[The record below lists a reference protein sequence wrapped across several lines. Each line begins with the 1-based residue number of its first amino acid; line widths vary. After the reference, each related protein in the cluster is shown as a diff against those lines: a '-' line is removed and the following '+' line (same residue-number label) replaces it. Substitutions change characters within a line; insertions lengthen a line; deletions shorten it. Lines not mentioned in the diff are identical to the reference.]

1 MKKQINTMSTSFLD
15 LLSGALG
22 AVILLFVIVPKTSI
36 SELELVEQI
45 RSLEIETSQL
55 DSLLISIKGQDSVIL
70 LSEYNRIVEEVQV
83 QMKKNKN
90 LVESLSKQV
99 DQAQKEIK
107 VLQRKEH
114 SLKVENRELQKEVQK
129 LTPKQSTNQPKPM
142 AAKSS
147 VQSSNSTTTAQQSS
161 VSRTVKDTDK
171 QFYFGFEAEL
181 SIVVNWDTS
190 AYDVDLYLE
199 NEGSFVDG
207 FNRTKPFGKWVRI
220 PKKYL
225 SRPTE
230 VIIQNE
236 LVPGTYKIH
245 AHLSRPRRD
254 AEVDIT
260 GFVAMDLGGDKTQKI
275 DFGKKQIK
283 STAPPYH
290 KRADGS
296 TLIGTLEVLENQIIF
311 NP

>member
-1 MKKQINTMSTSFLD
+1 MSTSFLD

-70 LSEYNRIVEEVQV
+70 LSEYNRIVDEVQV
-83 QMKKNKN
+83 QMKKNQV

-107 VLQRKEH
+107 VLKRKEH
-114 SLKVENRELQKEVQK
+114 TLKVENKELQKQIK
-129 LTPKQSTNQPKPM
+129 KQTKSETKQAKPL
-142 AAKSS
+142 AAKTSS
-147 VQSSNSTTTAQQSS
+147 KSKSTTITQTQSSTTK
-161 VSRTVKDTDK
+161 TVKDTDK
-171 QFYFGFEAEL
+171 QFYFGFESQL
-181 SIVVNWDTS
+181 SVVINWDTS

-199 NEGSFVDG
+199 KEGSFVDG
-207 FNRTKPFGKWVRI
+207 FNRSKPFGKWVRI

-230 VIIQNE
+230 VIIQKE

-254 AEVDIT
+254 AKVDIT
-260 GFVAMDLGGDKTQKI
+260 GFVAMDLGGQKTQKI

-283 STAPPYH
+283 STPPPYH

-296 TLIGTLEVLENQIIF
+296 TLIGTLEVLENQIIL